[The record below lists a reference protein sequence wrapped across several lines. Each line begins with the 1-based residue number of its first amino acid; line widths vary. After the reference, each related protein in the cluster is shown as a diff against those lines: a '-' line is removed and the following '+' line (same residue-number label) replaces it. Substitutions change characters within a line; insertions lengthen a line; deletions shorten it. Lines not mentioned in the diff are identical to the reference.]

1 MWGSWEESLVINKI
15 KILLLTKTSSKI
27 QKFTWENSIV
37 VKEEELFVAFGER
50 EGKLQRERERGTQTQ
65 REKKKKE
72 IKNKEK
78 KNKENKN
85 LGCCKDF
92 FVVSLG
98 FVFVLVRRKEI

>member
-50 EGKLQRERERGTQTQ
+50 EGKLQRERGRDTNTK
-65 REKKKKE
+65 REE
-72 IKNKEK
+72 EEGNQEQG
-78 KNKENKN
+78 EQEQGEQEFG
-85 LGCCKDF
+85 LLQGF
-92 FVVSLG
+92 FCG
-98 FVFVLVRRKEI
+98 